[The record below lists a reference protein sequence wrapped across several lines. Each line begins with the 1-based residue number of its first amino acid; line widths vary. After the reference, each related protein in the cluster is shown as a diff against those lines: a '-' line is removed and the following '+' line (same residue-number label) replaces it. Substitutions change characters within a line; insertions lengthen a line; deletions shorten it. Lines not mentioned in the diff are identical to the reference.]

1 MKKKL
6 SVLGILLMLVLKHP
20 PIPEFALFQKNYIV
34 EVRSFSQKWIALQF
48 FIN

>member
-20 PIPEFALFQKNYIV
+20 PMPEFAIFQKISIV
-34 EVRSFSQKWIALQF
+34 EVRCFSQKLVALQF

>member
-20 PIPEFALFQKNYIV
+20 PMPEFAIFQKVSIV
-34 EVRSFSQKWIALQF
+34 EVRNFSIKQIALQF

>member
-6 SVLGILLMLVLKHP
+6 SGLGILFMLILKHP
-20 PIPEFALFQKNYIV
+20 PVPDFRIFHKVDIV
-34 EVRSFSQKWIALQF
+34 EVRTFSMKEEALDF